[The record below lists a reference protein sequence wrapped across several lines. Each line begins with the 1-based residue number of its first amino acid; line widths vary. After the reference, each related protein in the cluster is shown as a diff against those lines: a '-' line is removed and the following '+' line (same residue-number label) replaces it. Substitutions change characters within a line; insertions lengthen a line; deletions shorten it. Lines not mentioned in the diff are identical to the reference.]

1 MNLLKLSTKGKYGL
15 EAMVDLAVHT
25 SEGPVS
31 LKSISARQNLPEN
44 YLEQIFL
51 VLRRNKLVDSIRGA
65 QGGYMLA
72 RPAEEISVLDVL
84 NALEGPLAPVSCIVD
99 GNMGACD
106 RYPRCASRTLW
117 EMIKAQLD
125 STASSISLGELVD
138 KYRIAHQDS
147 YQIEYFI

>member
-1 MNLLKLSTKGKYGL
+1 MKLSTKGKYGL

-31 LKSISARQNLPEN
+31 LKSISARQSLPEN

-51 VLRRNKLVDSIRGA
+51 ILRRNKLVDSIRGA
-65 QGGYMLA
+65 QGGYLLA
-72 RPAEEISVLDVL
+72 KPAGEISVLDVL

-99 GNMGACD
+99 GNGGTCA

-117 EMIKAQLD
+117 ERIKASLD
-125 STASSISLGELVD
+125 ATASSITLGELVD
-138 KYRIAHQDS
+138 QYRIAHQDS

>member
-1 MNLLKLSTKGKYGL
+1 MKLSTKGKYGL

-31 LKSISARQNLPEN
+31 LKSISTRQNLPEN

-51 VLRRNKLVDSIRGA
+51 ILRRNKLVDSIRGA
-65 QGGYMLA
+65 QGGYLLA
-72 RPAEEISVLDVL
+72 RPAEEISVLEVL

-99 GNMGACD
+99 GNGGTCA

-117 EMIKAQLD
+117 EEIKASLD
-125 STASSISLGELVD
+125 LTAASISVGELVD
-138 KYRIAHQDS
+138 KYRTAHQSED
-147 YQIEYFI
+147 QIEYFI